1 MCFICSISA
10 VSASDVQT
18 DDTNTTMLTTQTTET
33 VDASNDFSSQSLPE
47 NDILGEDNGGA
58 GSFSDLN
65 ELISS
70 DTTGTIT
77 LDKNYTYNP
86 DTDFDLAN
94 LGIQISTNKVIQ
106 GNGNKITIDGKGISK
121 LFTLSGT
128 ITLRDITFIN
138 GYSMGTAAISQATG
152 SNLNVYDCTFIE
164 NSGLNGGA
172 IQSWGNLD
180 LDGCTF
186 INNTAVSGGAI
197 QTASIPVYS
206 ASIKNSIFINNSATT
221 HGGDI
226 DSPSLILTIDNC
238 NFTNSSTDGE
248 GGAIYMGYME
258 RPPMMLANVR
268 IANVNINNAYA
279 NRNGAGI
286 MVAGSGVI
294 IDNINISDSIA
305 EFGAGMYMRYIPKQA
320 SNLQFINNHAN
331 SDGGAIYYWGNTAAG
346 VSPMTNVSFINNTA
360 DNNGGAVYLY
370 GSNGEM
376 QDVLFIGNNATNDG
390 GAIFIKGSYWR
401 VYNGTFNNNAAI
413 DGRGGAIYLEDSIGA
428 TIDASTFTDNTAG
441 NNGGAINWHLGA
453 RDGKVTNSIFTNNT
467 AKRSGGA
474 IHWSGY
480 NGLISNSNFTGNK
493 ATGEV
498 ISEIG
503 GVTGGGD
510 GGAVLW
516 VGSHGIIKDNCNFIK
531 NTATYRGGA
540 VFLHGN
546 ATENCINTTITHCNF
561 EDNMAKLNG
570 GAVDWQAAANDGVL
584 SYSTFTN
591 NTAWRSAGAVYWYGI
606 NGTINHCSFNDNH
619 AWGNVTGKTFPVATY
634 LTNGGNGGAIVWTG
648 TLGKVTSSNFTS
660 NTADVLGGAVYL
672 QGNTTINCTNTTF
685 DDCRFISNVAGVNGG
700 AIDWHEGAH
709 DGNIL
714 NSVFED
720 NIAGSNGGAVFW
732 SGHDGE
738 IRNSNFTNNTAQG
751 ALMDAHGNIGD
762 GGAIIW
768 SGINGTVDNCRFI
781 ENVAKFNDTYTSG
794 GRGGAVFLQNCTHG
808 NCENTTFTNCYFKDN
823 VAGTNGG
830 AIDWHAGAHNGL
842 VSNGTFINNTASRSG
857 GAIFWDGHNG
867 TVFKSRFYDNHALG
881 IVEALDVHGVP
892 TIGGDG
898 GAIMWSGA
906 LGTIERSNFVNN
918 TAAKRGGA
926 IFLQGSHNELSEN
939 TVFKHSYFANNVAG
953 TNGGAID
960 WHKGARSGTVDNV
973 TFVNNTAKRSGGA
986 IFWDGRNGTVE
997 NSRFINN
1004 RATGEA
1010 LQYDMDLTY
1019 EDIIV
1024 VNSNQLPTGAQQ
1036 GKLYVLNYTN
1046 GDLRVFKS
1054 YTLDSDGNW
1063 VLLDETELDSTTIS
1077 PMDWALDQ
1085 FFGGDGGSILWDGDV
1100 GHIYNCTFTDSN
1112 SARRGGGAYM
1122 TGSDNVTYDNCKFI
1136 DCTSGTNGGGVDWL
1150 AGANYGKIYN
1160 CIFNGTRAARSAG
1173 AIYYDGWYGDLQNI
1187 TIINTR
1193 SYGGTLKK
1201 SDDGLVNYAGWDS
1214 SHWDTNTTGGDAG
1227 AIMFTGNHEHIYNV
1241 TFINC
1246 TAQGRG
1252 GAVFLQDNDNVTFDT
1267 CKFIGNEALG
1277 IATNTWDDYKEPYD
1291 GSGYDYKLTGHGGAI
1306 AFDVNA
1312 NDGNIFNSEFTDNYA
1327 RRDGG
1332 AINFAEGA
1340 FNCTI
1345 ENTTFTDNAAGDDGG
1360 AINWEGDNG
1369 LIRNIT
1375 CYNNTGVAYNDAVT
1389 GASTSKGGTICLTGD
1404 NVTITGSKFEL
1415 GTVFHNAG
1423 KLNETDAGALFITG
1437 KNTTISDS
1445 YFNRCY
1451 SPNNAGAIKVIGN
1464 YTTIDNC
1471 TFENCNA
1478 TEDGGV
1484 LEISGQYC
1492 ELNNSTFN
1500 NNFAGDDGGAI
1511 SWKGGNGKI
1520 YNITCNNNRGISLG
1534 TATSNGG
1541 TLEITGSNITIEKVN
1556 VTSSYAKVAGGAI
1569 FVTGDHV
1576 NITDSSFDNCN
1587 VSHTIQNTGKEYANG
1602 GGAIYLFG
1610 NYGLIDNCTINDA
1623 NGRKGGA
1630 IYIQGYDVIING
1642 TTTTKTYVGQNGG
1655 SIYVK
1660 GIDAIIS
1667 NSNIID
1673 SNATVAGGAI
1683 YIEGANAKVINST
1696 FNSTNAKTTSSFV
1709 TDNKGGALYIVG
1721 NYATIDGSNFTDASA
1736 YQGGILYLQGQY
1748 CNVINSSL
1756 DHGYSYHD
1764 GGAYYSTGTD
1774 SNVTGSNF
1782 TNNVA
1787 RSDGG
1792 ALFWLGS
1799 KYNYVTGCIFDN
1811 NTAYAN
1817 PGHDTKGGG
1826 AIYFSQNGEYCGI
1839 KDSKFFN
1846 NSVQSTTK
1854 ADGGAILW
1862 DKSSHIFIDGCLF
1875 DGNYVTST
1883 DWQNPKTW
1891 IQGGVMYA
1899 RPADNLTITNSVF
1912 QNCWSKKEAGAL
1924 YLQNGGSIGIH
1935 LINNTFINNT
1945 AYSDRVTNDNDLG
1958 GGAILIKG
1966 TGNGVHTIINSTF
1979 INNTANFGGGIVLY
1993 QTSANVIITNA
2004 TFDGNKAIIGGQSC
2018 GQGGSIWTKVKFTAN
2033 NITFANGEA
2042 TNRGGGLY
2050 ISSNADMTYTNL
2062 TFINNSAGYGG
2073 GLYWSKNSVTIDGMT
2088 FINNSAEQGGAIFFP
2103 NGGSSTQNP
2112 TKVINSDFSGN
2123 SATSGG
2129 AIYLNNVGNIFILNN
2144 SFTDNSAVM
2153 DGGAIYVPFGGYLVD
2168 IGYSNFTG
2176 NNASQ
2181 GGAIFSGGKGVT
2193 TGHIHDCNFNNNS
2206 ATVSGGAI
2214 YVSNTQLIMNCNFD
2228 ANKADGDGGAVY
2240 VSEGVTGAKIQDS
2253 TFTNSHASN
2262 GGAVY
2267 YGGITSNFNRDC
2279 LKIINDTFIKNIAD
2293 YNGGAILYVTNN
2305 GINNYRDYN
2314 NFDGIGIPV
2323 DGGRTTVKTNGTNVE
2338 IISRSLFENNIDYKL
2353 LLRVISDRESPFIA
2367 VYLDAPR
2374 DWRANRL
2381 RFVVN
2386 LTNATTHEVISSVIV
2401 NASNYDTHYRDG
2413 MLYVSFSNLIM
2424 NETYNITASFEDLT
2438 HMYKV
2443 NSTTAQAHGEIIGEF
2458 KLLQRLIEDALERG
2472 DSEIILN
2479 RTFTFTPFYMGKHEN
2494 MDDRCINLTHINRP
2508 FTIRGEGWLIDAAG
2522 YSRIFY
2528 ITSPYVTIENVVLV
2542 GGNASGEYGDPLY
2555 HDGDIGGAIYWAG
2568 ANGKLID
2575 SHVENNTAGLGGA
2588 IYFNASAPDCQIIN
2602 TVFEENTA
2610 VTHGGAID
2618 CNASKME
2625 LYNNTFRDN
2634 SAYIGGALCREINS
2648 TNGRG
2653 VNNTFIDNNAEY
2665 AGAGIAW
2672 INATHIS
2679 IDDYKFYNNHVGYS
2693 GGAIYVGEGSL
2704 NCEILN
2710 CIFANNAVDN
2720 ETDGHGGAIEWYSEK
2735 GTVTNS
2741 VFINNSAYDGGAIY
2755 VGEGSGYINVTG
2767 STFSENVALITGG
2780 AISIV
2785 ASAVTINGS
2794 NFYDNIAKDGGAVY
2808 VGGEGT
2814 DNYVYSSVFEGNKAI
2829 GDENAMN
2836 GIGGAIDWFAS
2847 SGTIVDTR
2855 FTDNCADY
2863 GGGVYFGG
2871 KSNASNIINCTFERN
2886 QAKYN
2891 GGAID
2896 CNASMMYIEGTLFD
2910 GNVAQFGAAL
2920 CRETNAKTGAGINN
2934 VFKNNHAIVAGAALG
2949 WMGSFGIT
2957 ITNYT
2962 FINNSADVAGGAIY
2976 ASVDSHNCS
2985 VNDCTFEDN
2994 YVTEKTEGWYGGE
3007 SFTWIAWD
3015 GTEMTYLTDYTP
3027 DPSKATTA
3035 DVLPTLTIFYYNN
3048 TEQLDAVLGTGGA
3061 MTIFGANATITNSN
3075 FTGNRAR
3082 IGGGVYIGASSGNA
3096 DIDGAIWRNNVAKE
3110 RGGAIDLRASA
3121 VNVTN
3126 SKFYD
3131 NIAVNGSALY
3141 VGGVGTNNNVY
3152 SSSFVGNNATGYGG
3166 AIFWKAYAGEIE
3178 DSNFTSNTAQYGG
3191 AIFLNGVSSNSNL
3204 TNVIFRYNNAAKNG
3218 GAIDCNSSNM
3228 ALNNVLFEFNNA
3240 GEYGGALCRESNATN
3255 GTGSNN
3261 TFRSNHAGISGGGS
3275 AWMGVYGV
3283 QINDYKFIDNT
3294 ADVNGGA
3301 IYIADGSDN
3310 SLINNSVFTGNA
3322 ANELGGAI
3330 DIVADNIAI
3339 ENSNF
3344 TDNHAANGGAIFV
3357 ESDSGN
3363 TNITNDLFTGNGAT
3377 QDGGAINLFASG
3389 VNINETEFYENTAG
3403 NNGGAVYIGG
3413 EGTSNTIHD
3422 SVFEDNDAGSHGGA
3436 IDWRASAG
3444 EIIDTNFTGNSAEY
3458 GGAIYLN
3465 GISTNSNISNIRFDS
3480 NTASKHGGAIDC
3492 NATEMALTNS
3502 VFTNNIANEYGGAL
3516 CREEGATGGVG
3527 LNNTFIKNHA
3537 DISGGAIAWLGVDN
3551 ITIRNYT
3558 FENNTADFSGGA
3570 IFANSDSADCKVYDS
3585 VFTND
3590 FITST
3595 IGGRGGAIDWL
3606 GNNGTIENANFTNC
3620 VAPNGGA
3627 VYVGIESDN
3636 FTISNASFTLCKSLG
3651 DGGAILLHGDNVTID
3666 TVNFTSNSAFGHGGA
3681 LAGMD
3686 SVNANITNCN
3696 FNYNTAS
3703 GYTDP
3708 SGTSY
3713 GDGGAVYW
3721 ADSVNFRIA
3730 DSNFT
3735 SNQAILSGGAISAVN
3750 CNDSVVSN
3758 IFTSH
3763 SKGFVEGGAISW
3775 TNSNNVTIEDSTFN
3789 DSYAGNNGG
3798 SIYFEN
3804 VNSTVVKNSH
3814 VSDSQSGLGVGGAIY
3829 IDGNVTINSTAFA
3842 RSGSNADNA
3851 SALYFNSG
3859 NSTVYNS
3866 TFANDGNTIVVSKDA
3881 EVHLT
3886 ENNITSTHPNKD
3898 IYYLEDNTDAG
3909 ARKVDYSV
3917 WNDGTLYLDGNN
3929 FDYVIFNNGTIMTP
3943 TTTEILDNKT
3953 WNETWNNSYTFWA
3966 HIFDD
3971 NKNTIISVRS
3981 LDTYNNVYPDE
3992 HYIMPYNKIDFPN
4005 LYYQG
4010 SFLLY
4015 GLDNGLAQ
4023 NTVLPGGL
4031 NVKMPVTIT
4040 ELTADTS
4047 IQGRVVINATLE
4059 PLVRSNYTIQDQTVR
4074 FIIGSHEY
4082 YANITVN
4089 EDRWTKAWA
4098 VLTLDNLTANNHFVT
4113 AVYDGDIV
4121 HLGAENQTE
4130 FAVTLRDTWLIIS
4143 INNVLYGQNATVT
4156 VTTNSNSTPVLVNY
4170 AGKREKYLQL
4180 TKNGENYTATF
4191 NITDLGPG
4199 EYYASAIITSNDF
4212 YEHAINYTYF
4222 TVSKWNTSINA
4233 TPDTPIKVGDVED
4246 IAIQVLENNTKINA
4260 SGFVKLT
4267 LSNGKKYLV
4276 ELDEN
4281 GTAHFDI
4288 YDLTNGTYTGTIEY
4302 FGDDYFNRSST
4313 DVTFTVG
4320 PTDDYEMRVL
4330 ADNITYGEN
4339 ATVTVILPSDA
4350 TGNVTIYIDGVNRGT
4365 VNITDGIATLT
4376 DIAGLEAGQHEVNV
4390 TYNGNEKYASKDNN
4404 GTIFHVLP
4412 TDDWTIDID
4421 IEAHEYGEDTIIT
4434 VTLPENAKE
4443 NVTLEI
4449 DGVNYTVKL
4458 TNGVGELTLNN
4469 LSAGLHEVN
4478 AYYPGDENYTNKTAS
4493 DKFVID
4499 QVTPTIIINA
4509 TNAKVGENATINITV
4524 SGNATGNVTI
4534 YVDDQM
4540 FERTLTNHSVILNV
4554 TNLTSGNHKVVVVYE
4569 GNQNYTSNVNS
4580 TSLRIFKDSSD
4591 LVVVATPE
4599 SVVVGKNT
4607 TITVTSVNVTSG
4619 NVIIEVNGIN
4629 YTVALNNG
4637 VAVLNVTLPVGD
4649 YTAKAYFLGD
4659 DKYNASTNTS
4669 NAFHVVA
4676 KTVAWVNITAPTSVE
4691 IDNNLTFTVTTNS
4704 NATLVVKVNGV
4715 EITPVDGVYSFNGTV
4730 AGNYTITAE
4739 VAENDYYTQASNA
4752 TEFTVYKHASE
4763 IESVA
4768 VTPNVVVGKNSTI
4781 TVTMANNETGNVMI
4795 EVNGYNYTVAL
4806 NNGVA
4811 VLNVTLPV
4819 GDYTAKVYY
4828 PGDDKY
4834 NATNAVSDVFHVVNK
4849 TVAWVN
4855 ITAASVIEIDNNLT
4869 FTVTTNSNATLV
4881 VKVNGVE
4888 ITPVAGVYSFNGTV
4902 AGNYTITAEVA
4913 ENDYYTAATNSTVF
4927 TVIKHNS
4934 TVAIDVG
4941 AVYEIE
4947 SDFNI
4952 IITNNTAAVV
4962 TINGKEYPV
4971 ADGKVVID
4979 TTELAAGHY
4988 IVTATITENDKYY
5001 ANSTT
5006 KEFDIVKHNAT
5017 IESVVVPGVDVV
5029 VGKNATITVTM
5040 GNVTTGSVIIEVG
5053 GHNYTV
5059 AITDKVAKLN
5069 VTLPVGDYTAK
5080 AYYLGDDKYNP
5091 VNATSA
5097 EFSVVNKTVAWVNI
5111 TADKIIEIDN
5121 NLTFTVT
5128 TNSNATLVVK
5138 VNGVVVTPVNGVYSF
5153 NGTVAG
5159 NYTITA
5165 EVAENDYYT
5174 QASNSTMFTVIKHNS
5189 TVSITV
5195 GEVYEIE
5202 SNFDIIIT
5210 NNTAVVVTINGK
5222 EYPVVDGK
5230 VNVNTA
5236 ELPAGH
5242 YIVTATIAE
5251 NDKYYANST
5260 TKEFDI
5266 IKHNATIDSVV
5277 VPGVDV
5283 VVGKNATITVTMGN
5297 VTTGSV
5303 IIEVGGHNYT
5313 VPIVD
5318 KVAQLNVT
5326 LPVGDYTAKAYFLG
5340 DDKYNPVNATSTEFS
5355 VVNKTVA
5362 WVNITAD
5369 KIIEIDN
5376 NLTFTVTTNSNATLV
5391 VKVNGVEITPVNGV
5405 YSFNGTVAGN
5415 YTITAE
5421 VGENDYYTAATNS
5434 TVFTVIKHN
5443 STVAIDVGAVYEIES
5458 DFNIIITNN
5467 TAAVVT
5473 INGKEYSVADG
5484 KVVIDTTELAAGH
5497 YIVTAT
5503 IAENDK
5509 YYANSTTKEFDII
5522 KHNATITSIEVP
5534 SVNVGVGK
5542 NATITV
5548 TMGNVTT
5555 GSIIIEVGGH
5565 NYTVAITD
5573 NVAVLNVTLPVGT
5586 YTANAYYLGDDK
5598 YNPANTT
5605 SEEFT
5610 VADKKMPT
5618 IIIDAPEVIEVD
5630 NNITFTVTNSTP
5642 VNVTVNGVTVE
5653 LKDGKYTYN
5662 VTVAG
5667 TATIIARSAE
5677 TDDYYEGFNSTV
5689 VTVIKHNSTVSI
5701 DEVPG
5706 HFVGDEFDI
5715 TITNNTSVVVTIN
5728 GKEYSVA
5735 DGKVVVDTTALP
5747 AGEYTVTATVYEN
5760 DKYYGNSSTVSFNI
5774 KKRASSVNITVG
5786 PQYYVGDIFNITI
5799 ENNTAVNVTINGKSY
5814 LIDTNGNIIIDT
5826 SKLPAGEYIVSA
5838 SVAENDKYFAN
5849 ATSKTFNIVK
5859 KASDMTVVAAP
5870 ESVVVGKNTTITV
5883 TMANNETGSV
5893 IIEVNGVNYT
5903 VAIKDHVAQL
5913 NVALPAGDY
5922 TAKAYYTGD
5931 DYYNASNNASNVFH
5945 VVDKTVAWVNITAD
5959 ASIEIDN
5966 NITFTV
5972 TTNSNATL
5980 VVKVNGVEI
5989 TPVDGVYS
5997 FNGTVAGNYTITAEV
6012 AENDYYTAASNSTAF
6027 TVYKHASEIES
6038 VVVTPV
6044 TAVDGHNTTIT
6055 VTMANAETGSVLIEV
6070 NGLNYT
6076 VPIKDG
6082 VATLTVTLPVGD
6094 YTAKVYYPGDDKYN
6108 DTSAQSDAFHVVNK
6122 TVATVIIT
6130 ADSIIEIDNNLTFTV
6145 TTNSNATL
6153 VVKVNG
6159 VEITPVNGVYS
6170 FNGTVAG
6177 NYTITA
6183 EVAENDYYTAAANS
6197 TAFTVIKHN
6206 STVAIDVGAVYEI
6219 ESDFKITIT
6228 NNTAAV
6234 VTING
6239 KEYAVVDGMVNVNTA
6254 ELPAGHYIVT
6264 ATIAENDKY
6273 YANATTKEFDIIKHN
6288 ATIDSVAVPDV
6299 DVVIGKNATITVT
6312 MGNVTSGS
6320 VIIEVGG
6327 HNYTVPIVD
6336 KVAQL
6341 NVTLPVGTY
6350 TAKAYF
6356 TGDDK
6361 YNPVNATSA
6370 EFNVVNK
6377 TTATVIITAEN
6388 IIEIDNNLTFT
6399 VTTNSNSTLVVK
6411 VNGVEITPVDGVYS
6425 FNGTVAGNYTI
6436 TAEVAENDYYTAA
6449 SNSTMFTVI
6458 KHNSTVKV
6466 DEVPTHYVGDDFEIT
6481 LTNNTAAVVTING
6494 KEYPVVDGKV
6504 VIDTTKL
6511 PAGEYT
6517 VTATVYEND
6526 KYYGNSSTVSFNITK
6541 RASSVNVTADP
6552 INVNETAVIDI
6563 TGPSD
6568 FNGTAIVNVDGM
6580 NYSVALTNGV
6590 GQLRI
6595 NGLANGTYDINVTYL
6610 ENDKYL
6616 QSVND
6621 TVKLLVNKVADA
6633 EISAS
6638 ADNITVG
6645 DPAVIKVTV
6654 PEDATGNVTVTI
6666 GNITRTVPIAGGE
6679 NEIIVPGVP
6688 VGDYDVKV
6696 TYNGDDKYLPANT
6709 TTPLSVKP
6717 AETDPADIKVVDQ
6730 GNGTVVV
6737 VVPKDATGNV
6747 TITIN
6752 GTNYTAPVVNG
6763 TATFDLTNE
6772 TPETYDITATYSG
6785 DENYTS
6791 AATNGTVTI
6800 PKHPTPMSI
6809 EVNATVV
6816 GNVTKVIVSVP
6827 ENVTG
6832 NVTVEIDGKTYSVKP
6847 VDGKAVFEIEGL
6859 TAGNKTV
6866 VASYAGDD
6874 SYLANSTTAQFKVD
6888 KVASSVNVTG
6898 DVIKVDETATIVIA
6912 GPSDYNGTAVVTIDG
6927 KDYSVN
6933 VTNGAGQL
6941 KVDGLANGTY
6951 DVKVTLLEND
6961 KYLSSSN
6968 DTAKVIVNKVEDA
6981 EVTASADDI
6990 TVGDPA
6996 VIKVTVPEDATGNV
7010 TVTIGN
7016 ITRTVPIKGGENEI
7030 IVPGVPV
7037 GDHEVKVTYNGD
7049 DKYLPANT
7057 TTSLTV
7063 KPIETSPDD
7072 IKVIDQGNGT
7082 VVVVVPA
7089 NATGNVTLN
7098 VNGNN
7103 YTAPVVNG
7111 TATFDLTDVAPGTY
7125 DVTATYSGDEN
7136 HTAQSTDGK
7145 VTIPK
7150 YSTPMSIE
7158 VGDGKVGE
7166 TIEVTVNVPENATG
7180 KVTVEVNGKTYTKEI
7195 ADGKAVFEVTGLLSG
7210 NKTVTA
7216 TYDGDDSYLANS
7228 TTANFTV
7235 NKNPAPISVEVD
7247 NSTAGQATVTV
7258 TLPDDATGYVIVN
7271 VDGVDYGINLTEG
7284 DKSVTIPIKG
7294 SGEYT
7299 AVVTYLGDEKYLGNS
7314 TEKDFNASSSK
7325 VPPNIAAEVENVPV
7339 GEDVQVKVTIPEG
7352 GEGNV
7357 TVTVDNKT
7365 VTVHVTGGENIIT
7378 IPGVSEGTH
7387 DVNISY
7393 SGNDQYEPQDI
7404 TKSVTVF
7411 RSINAENITRGWNS
7425 PYDYKAEFLDK
7436 TGHVLENTEV
7446 QFIVNGKTYTVKTD
7460 SQGIAYLDTSKLPV
7474 GKYDVTII
7482 NPVTGEQVNR
7492 TTTIVKRL
7500 LENKD
7505 ITMDFRDGTY
7515 YSVLAIGDDGK
7526 PVGEGEF
7533 VDIYVNT
7540 IHYSCRTDKDGYAR
7554 LQLNLNPKTYTI
7566 TAEYKLTKVSNK
7578 LVIKQTLKLVKK
7590 TVKVK
7595 KGKKLVLKAKLK
7607 WSNGKAIK
7615 GKKIV
7620 FKFKGKKYTAKTNS
7634 KGIAKVTIKKKVTKK
7649 LKKGKKYKYSATYVS
7664 NTVKGKVKVK

>member
-1 MCFICSISA
+1 
-10 VSASDVQT
+10 
-18 DDTNTTMLTTQTTET
+18 
-33 VDASNDFSSQSLPE
+33 
-47 NDILGEDNGGA
+47 
-58 GSFSDLN
+58 
-65 ELISS
+65 
-70 DTTGTIT
+70 
-77 LDKNYTYNP
+77 
-86 DTDFDLAN
+86 
-94 LGIQISTNKVIQ
+94 
-106 GNGNKITIDGKGISK
+106 
-121 LFTLSGT
+121 
-128 ITLRDITFIN
+128 
-138 GYSMGTAAISQATG
+138 
-152 SNLNVYDCTFIE
+152 
-164 NSGLNGGA
+164 
-172 IQSWGNLD
+172 
-180 LDGCTF
+180 
-186 INNTAVSGGAI
+186 
-197 QTASIPVYS
+197 
-206 ASIKNSIFINNSATT
+206 
-221 HGGDI
+221 
-226 DSPSLILTIDNC
+226 
-238 NFTNSSTDGE
+238 
-248 GGAIYMGYME
+248 
-258 RPPMMLANVR
+258 
-268 IANVNINNAYA
+268 
-279 NRNGAGI
+279 
-286 MVAGSGVI
+286 
-294 IDNINISDSIA
+294 
-305 EFGAGMYMRYIPKQA
+305 
-320 SNLQFINNHAN
+320 
-331 SDGGAIYYWGNTAAG
+331 
-346 VSPMTNVSFINNTA
+346 
-360 DNNGGAVYLY
+360 
-370 GSNGEM
+370 M
-376 QDVLFIGNNATNDG
+376 Q
-390 GAIFIKGSYWR
+390 
-401 VYNGTFNNNAAI
+401 
-413 DGRGGAIYLEDSIGA
+413 
-428 TIDASTFTDNTAG
+428 
-441 NNGGAINWHLGA
+441 
-453 RDGKVTNSIFTNNT
+453 
-467 AKRSGGA
+467 
-474 IHWSGY
+474 
-480 NGLISNSNFTGNK
+480 
-493 ATGEV
+493 
-498 ISEIG
+498 
-503 GVTGGGD
+503 
-510 GGAVLW
+510 
-516 VGSHGIIKDNCNFIK
+516 
-531 NTATYRGGA
+531 
-540 VFLHGN
+540 
-546 ATENCINTTITHCNF
+546 
-561 EDNMAKLNG
+561 
-570 GAVDWQAAANDGVL
+570 
-584 SYSTFTN
+584 
-591 NTAWRSAGAVYWYGI
+591 
-606 NGTINHCSFNDNH
+606 
-619 AWGNVTGKTFPVATY
+619 
-634 LTNGGNGGAIVWTG
+634 NGGN
-648 TLGKVTSSNFTS
+648 
-660 NTADVLGGAVYL
+660 
-672 QGNTTINCTNTTF
+672 
-685 DDCRFISNVAGVNGG
+685 
-700 AIDWHEGAH
+700 
-709 DGNIL
+709 
-714 NSVFED
+714 
-720 NIAGSNGGAVFW
+720 
-732 SGHDGE
+732 
-738 IRNSNFTNNTAQG
+738 
-751 ALMDAHGNIGD
+751 
-762 GGAIIW
+762 
-768 SGINGTVDNCRFI
+768 
-781 ENVAKFNDTYTSG
+781 
-794 GRGGAVFLQNCTHG
+794 
-808 NCENTTFTNCYFKDN
+808 
-823 VAGTNGG
+823 
-830 AIDWHAGAHNGL
+830 
-842 VSNGTFINNTASRSG
+842 
-857 GAIFWDGHNG
+857 
-867 TVFKSRFYDNHALG
+867 
-881 IVEALDVHGVP
+881 
-892 TIGGDG
+892 
-898 GAIMWSGA
+898 
-906 LGTIERSNFVNN
+906 
-918 TAAKRGGA
+918 
-926 IFLQGSHNELSEN
+926 
-939 TVFKHSYFANNVAG
+939 
-953 TNGGAID
+953 
-960 WHKGARSGTVDNV
+960 
-973 TFVNNTAKRSGGA
+973 
-986 IFWDGRNGTVE
+986 
-997 NSRFINN
+997 
-1004 RATGEA
+1004 
-1010 LQYDMDLTY
+1010 
-1019 EDIIV
+1019 
-1024 VNSNQLPTGAQQ
+1024 
-1036 GKLYVLNYTN
+1036 
-1046 GDLRVFKS
+1046 
-1054 YTLDSDGNW
+1054 
-1063 VLLDETELDSTTIS
+1063 
-1077 PMDWALDQ
+1077 
-1085 FFGGDGGSILWDGDV
+1085 
-1100 GHIYNCTFTDSN
+1100 
-1112 SARRGGGAYM
+1112 
-1122 TGSDNVTYDNCKFI
+1122 
-1136 DCTSGTNGGGVDWL
+1136 
-1150 AGANYGKIYN
+1150 
-1160 CIFNGTRAARSAG
+1160 
-1173 AIYYDGWYGDLQNI
+1173 
-1187 TIINTR
+1187 
-1193 SYGGTLKK
+1193 
-1201 SDDGLVNYAGWDS
+1201 
-1214 SHWDTNTTGGDAG
+1214 
-1227 AIMFTGNHEHIYNV
+1227 
-1241 TFINC
+1241 
-1246 TAQGRG
+1246 
-1252 GAVFLQDNDNVTFDT
+1252 
-1267 CKFIGNEALG
+1267 
-1277 IATNTWDDYKEPYD
+1277 
-1291 GSGYDYKLTGHGGAI
+1291 
-1306 AFDVNA
+1306 
-1312 NDGNIFNSEFTDNYA
+1312 
-1327 RRDGG
+1327 
-1332 AINFAEGA
+1332 
-1340 FNCTI
+1340 
-1345 ENTTFTDNAAGDDGG
+1345 
-1360 AINWEGDNG
+1360 
-1369 LIRNIT
+1369 
-1375 CYNNTGVAYNDAVT
+1375 
-1389 GASTSKGGTICLTGD
+1389 
-1404 NVTITGSKFEL
+1404 
-1415 GTVFHNAG
+1415 
-1423 KLNETDAGALFITG
+1423 
-1437 KNTTISDS
+1437 
-1445 YFNRCY
+1445 
-1451 SPNNAGAIKVIGN
+1451 
-1464 YTTIDNC
+1464 
-1471 TFENCNA
+1471 
-1478 TEDGGV
+1478 
-1484 LEISGQYC
+1484 
-1492 ELNNSTFN
+1492 
-1500 NNFAGDDGGAI
+1500 
-1511 SWKGGNGKI
+1511 
-1520 YNITCNNNRGISLG
+1520 
-1534 TATSNGG
+1534 
-1541 TLEITGSNITIEKVN
+1541 
-1556 VTSSYAKVAGGAI
+1556 
-1569 FVTGDHV
+1569 
-1576 NITDSSFDNCN
+1576 
-1587 VSHTIQNTGKEYANG
+1587 
-1602 GGAIYLFG
+1602 
-1610 NYGLIDNCTINDA
+1610 
-1623 NGRKGGA
+1623 
-1630 IYIQGYDVIING
+1630 
-1642 TTTTKTYVGQNGG
+1642 
-1655 SIYVK
+1655 
-1660 GIDAIIS
+1660 
-1667 NSNIID
+1667 
-1673 SNATVAGGAI
+1673 
-1683 YIEGANAKVINST
+1683 
-1696 FNSTNAKTTSSFV
+1696 
-1709 TDNKGGALYIVG
+1709 
-1721 NYATIDGSNFTDASA
+1721 
-1736 YQGGILYLQGQY
+1736 
-1748 CNVINSSL
+1748 
-1756 DHGYSYHD
+1756 
-1764 GGAYYSTGTD
+1764 
-1774 SNVTGSNF
+1774 
-1782 TNNVA
+1782 
-1787 RSDGG
+1787 
-1792 ALFWLGS
+1792 
-1799 KYNYVTGCIFDN
+1799 
-1811 NTAYAN
+1811 
-1817 PGHDTKGGG
+1817 
-1826 AIYFSQNGEYCGI
+1826 
-1839 KDSKFFN
+1839 
-1846 NSVQSTTK
+1846 
-1854 ADGGAILW
+1854 
-1862 DKSSHIFIDGCLF
+1862 
-1875 DGNYVTST
+1875 
-1883 DWQNPKTW
+1883 
-1891 IQGGVMYA
+1891 
-1899 RPADNLTITNSVF
+1899 
-1912 QNCWSKKEAGAL
+1912 
-1924 YLQNGGSIGIH
+1924 IGIH

-2004 TFDGNKAIIGGQSC
+2004 TFDGNKAIIGGQTC
-2018 GQGGSIWTKVKFTAN
+2018 GQGGGIWTKVKFTAN
-2033 NITFANGEA
+2033 NITFANNEA
-2042 TNRGGGLY
+2042 ANRGGGLY
-2050 ISSNADMTYTNL
+2050 ISNGVDMPYTNL
-2062 TFINNSAGYGG
+2062 TFINNSAVYGG
-2073 GLYWSKNSVTIDGMT
+2073 GLYWSRNSVNIDRMS

-2103 NGGSSTQNP
+2103 NGGGSTQNP
-2112 TKVINSDFSGN
+2112 TTVTNSNFTGN
-2123 SATSGG
+2123 SASSGG
-2129 AIYLNNVGNIFILNN
+2129 AIYINNVGNIKISNN
-2144 SFTDNSAVM
+2144 NFTDNSATM
-2153 DGGAIYVPFGGYLVD
+2153 EGGAIYIPYSTNLLID
-2168 IGYSNFTG
+2168 IAYSDFIR

-2181 GGAIFSGGKGVT
+2181 GGAIYSGAKGT
-2193 TGHIHDCNFNNNS
+2193 DTWNIHDCTFINNS
-2206 ATVSGGAI
+2206 ATLSGGAI
-2214 YVSNTQLIMNCNFD
+2214 YVANTQMIYNCNFD
-2228 ANKADGDGGAVY
+2228 GNKADGDGGAVY
-2240 VSEGVTGAKIQDS
+2240 VAEGITGAKIQDS
-2253 TFTNSHASN
+2253 TFTNSHATN

-2267 YGGITSNFNRDC
+2267 YGGTTSSLNNA

-2413 MLYVSFSNLIM
+2413 MLYVAFSDLIM
-2424 NETYNITASFEDLT
+2424 NETYNITASFEDINY
-2438 HMYKV
+2438 MYKV

-2710 CIFANNAVDN
+2710 CIFVNNAVDN

-2755 VGEGSGYINVTG
+2755 VGEGSGHINVTG
-2767 STFSENVALITGG
+2767 STFSENVALTTGG

-2934 VFKNNHAIVAGAALG
+2934 VFKNNHAIFAGAALG

-3110 RGGAIDLRASA
+3110 RGGAIDLRASS

-3363 TNITNDLFTGNGAT
+3363 TNITNDIFTGNGAT

-3681 LAGMD
+3681 FAGMY

-3758 IFTSH
+3758 IFTSR

-3814 VSDSQSGLGVGGAIY
+3814 FSDSQSGLGVGGAIY

-3971 NKNTIISVRS
+3971 NNNTIISVRS

-4098 VLTLDNLTANNHFVT
+4098 ILTLDNLTANNHFVT

-4569 GNQNYTSNVNS
+4569 GNQNYTSNINS

-4591 LVVVATPE
+4591 LTIVANPE

-4619 NVIIEVNGIN
+4619 NVIIEVNGVN

-4637 VAVLNVTLPVGD
+4637 VAKLNVTLPIGD

-4768 VTPNVVVGKNSTI
+4768 VTPTVVVGKNSTI

-5266 IKHNATIDSVV
+5266 IKHNATIDSVG

-5318 KVAQLNVT
+5318 KVAQLNVA

-5376 NLTFTVTTNSNATLV
+5376 NITFTVTTNSNATLV

-5421 VGENDYYTAATNS
+5421 VAENDYYTAAANS

-5458 DFNIIITNN
+5458 DFPITITNN
-5467 TAAVVT
+5467 TATVVT

-5522 KHNATITSIEVP
+5522 KHNAIITSIEVP

-5548 TMGNVTT
+5548 KMGNVTT

-6273 YANATTKEFDIIKHN
+6273 YANATTKEFDIIKHTATIDNVAVPDVDVVIGKNATITVTMGNVTSGSVIIEVGGHNYTVPIVNKVAQLNVTLPVGTYTAKAYYLGDDKYNPVNATSAEFNVVNKTTSTVIITADSIIEIDNNLTFTVTTNSNATLVVKVNGVEITPVDGVYSFNGTVAGNYTITAEVAENDYYTAAENSTAFTVYKHASEIESIVVTPVTAVDGHNTTITVTMANAETGSVLIEVNGLNYTVPIKDGVATLTVTLPVGDYTAKVYYPGDDKYNDTNAQSDAFHVINKTVATVVITADNIIEIDNNLTFTVTTNSNATLVVKVNGVEVVKGADDKYRFNGTVAGNYTITAEVAENDYYTAAANSTAFTVIKHNSTVTIDVGSVYEIESDFPITITNNTAAVVTINGKEYAVVDGMVNVNTAELPAGHYIVTATIAENDKYYANATTKEFDIIKHN

-6772 TPETYDITATYSG
+6772 TPGTYDITATYSG

>member
-1 MCFICSISA
+1 MGGGVIIKIKEIIIICLMLCFIFSLHA
-10 VSASDVQT
+10 VAAADVDVDDT
-18 DDTNTTMLTTQTTET
+18 DDDALGMADAQDVVEQSNNLSSLTLP
-33 VDASNDFSSQSLPE
+33 ANDE
-47 NDILGEDNGGA
+47 VLGEGER
-58 GSFSDLN
+58 SFTQLQED
-65 ELISS
+65 ISGQ
-70 DTTGTIT
+70 TEVT
-77 LDKNYTYNP
+77 LTKNYTYV
-86 DTDFDLAN
+86 DSDSALKG
-94 LGIQISTNKVIQ
+94 GIPLS
-106 GNGNKITIDGKGISK
+106 GNIKITGNNVVIDASHKARIFNIASGATV
-121 LFTLSGT
+121 TLQG
-128 ITLRDITFIN
+128 ITFIN
-138 GYSMGTAAISQATG
+138 ANSDGNGGAIASQGVLSVENCKFINNTAAINGGGIYWAQGAHNSMVTNSEFIGNVATRSGGAIYWFGQNGTIQHSTFTDNKALGNAEAEDSYGNLTYGGNGGGIMWVG
-152 SNLNVYDCTFIE
+152 SDGAVYDCTFT
-164 NSGLNGGA
+164 G
-172 IQSWGNLD
+172 
-180 LDGCTF
+180 
-186 INNTAVSGGAI
+186 NTAV
-197 QTASIPVYS
+197 
-206 ASIKNSIFINNSATT
+206 
-221 HGGDI
+221 
-226 DSPSLILTIDNC
+226 
-238 NFTNSSTDGE
+238 
-248 GGAIYMGYME
+248 
-258 RPPMMLANVR
+258 
-268 IANVNINNAYA
+268 
-279 NRNGAGI
+279 
-286 MVAGSGVI
+286 
-294 IDNINISDSIA
+294 
-305 EFGAGMYMRYIPKQA
+305 
-320 SNLQFINNHAN
+320 NH
-331 SDGGAIYYWGNTAAG
+331 
-346 VSPMTNVSFINNTA
+346 
-360 DNNGGAVYLY
+360 
-370 GSNGEM
+370 
-376 QDVLFIGNNATNDG
+376 
-390 GAIFIKGSYWR
+390 
-401 VYNGTFNNNAAI
+401 
-413 DGRGGAIYLEDSIGA
+413 
-428 TIDASTFTDNTAG
+428 
-441 NNGGAINWHLGA
+441 
-453 RDGKVTNSIFTNNT
+453 
-467 AKRSGGA
+467 
-474 IHWSGY
+474 
-480 NGLISNSNFTGNK
+480 
-493 ATGEV
+493 
-498 ISEIG
+498 
-503 GVTGGGD
+503 
-510 GGAVLW
+510 
-516 VGSHGIIKDNCNFIK
+516 
-531 NTATYRGGA
+531 
-540 VFLHGN
+540 
-546 ATENCINTTITHCNF
+546 
-561 EDNMAKLNG
+561 
-570 GAVDWQAAANDGVL
+570 
-584 SYSTFTN
+584 
-591 NTAWRSAGAVYWYGI
+591 
-606 NGTINHCSFNDNH
+606 
-619 AWGNVTGKTFPVATY
+619 
-634 LTNGGNGGAIVWTG
+634 
-648 TLGKVTSSNFTS
+648 
-660 NTADVLGGAVYL
+660 GGAVYL
-672 QGNTTINCTNTTF
+672 QGSSEGLCNNTKFDACTFTDNIAGINGGAINWYRGARHGVLTNSVFNDNIANRSGGAIFWSGIGGTISLSNFTNNKALGNVEAEDSYGNLTYGGNGGAIMWVGSNGAVNDCTFTDNSAVNHGGAVYLQGSNVGICNNTRF
-685 DDCRFISNVAGVNGG
+685 DGCTFISNEAGVNGG
-700 AIDWHEGAH
+700 AIDWYRGARY
-709 DGNIL
+709 GAIT
-714 NSVFED
+714 NSEFRD
-720 NIAGSNGGAVFW
+720 NIANRSGGAVFW
-732 SGHDGE
+732 SGIVGTV
-738 IRNSNFTNNTAQG
+738 RSSNFTNNTAKGIKQ
-751 ALMDAHGNIGD
+751 AVDSFGNLTYGGY
-762 GGAIIW
+762 GGAVMWTGSDGII
-768 SGINGTVDNCRFI
+768 DDCRFDD
-781 ENVAKFNDTYTSG
+781 NKALYNDNIKSG
-794 GRGGAVFLQNCTHG
+794 GRGGAVYLQGSVRNGVLTNCS
-808 NCENTTFTNCYFKDN
+808 NTTFTNSVFTNNFAGDN
-823 VAGTNGG
+823 
-830 AIDWHAGAHNGL
+830 
-842 VSNGTFINNTASRSG
+842 
-857 GAIFWDGHNG
+857 
-867 TVFKSRFYDNHALG
+867 
-881 IVEALDVHGVP
+881 
-892 TIGGDG
+892 
-898 GAIMWSGA
+898 
-906 LGTIERSNFVNN
+906 
-918 TAAKRGGA
+918 
-926 IFLQGSHNELSEN
+926 
-939 TVFKHSYFANNVAG
+939 
-953 TNGGAID
+953 
-960 WHKGARSGTVDNV
+960 
-973 TFVNNTAKRSGGA
+973 
-986 IFWDGRNGTVE
+986 
-997 NSRFINN
+997 
-1004 RATGEA
+1004 
-1010 LQYDMDLTY
+1010 
-1019 EDIIV
+1019 
-1024 VNSNQLPTGAQQ
+1024 
-1036 GKLYVLNYTN
+1036 
-1046 GDLRVFKS
+1046 
-1054 YTLDSDGNW
+1054 
-1063 VLLDETELDSTTIS
+1063 
-1077 PMDWALDQ
+1077 
-1085 FFGGDGGSILWDGDV
+1085 
-1100 GHIYNCTFTDSN
+1100 
-1112 SARRGGGAYM
+1112 
-1122 TGSDNVTYDNCKFI
+1122 
-1136 DCTSGTNGGGVDWL
+1136 
-1150 AGANYGKIYN
+1150 
-1160 CIFNGTRAARSAG
+1160 
-1173 AIYYDGWYGDLQNI
+1173 
-1187 TIINTR
+1187 
-1193 SYGGTLKK
+1193 
-1201 SDDGLVNYAGWDS
+1201 
-1214 SHWDTNTTGGDAG
+1214 
-1227 AIMFTGNHEHIYNV
+1227 
-1241 TFINC
+1241 
-1246 TAQGRG
+1246 
-1252 GAVFLQDNDNVTFDT
+1252 
-1267 CKFIGNEALG
+1267 
-1277 IATNTWDDYKEPYD
+1277 
-1291 GSGYDYKLTGHGGAI
+1291 GGAI
-1306 AFDVNA
+1306 AFDV
-1312 NDGNIFNSEFTDNYA
+1312 GSYICSIKSCVFNNNFA
-1327 RRDGG
+1327 RGDGG
-1332 AINFAEGA
+1332 AVNIAKNSHIFIVQDSI
-1340 FNCTI
+1340 FNNDST
-1345 ENTTFTDNAAGDDGG
+1345 GDDGG
-1360 AINWEGDNG
+1360 AINWEGYSG
-1369 LIRNIT
+1369 TIKNIT
-1375 CYNNTGVAYNDAVT
+1375 CYNCTGRAYINPVT
-1389 GASTSKGGTICLTGD
+1389 GPSTSKGGTICLTGD
-1404 NVTITGSKFEL
+1404 NITVTESKFIL
-1415 GTVFHNAG
+1415 GKVFHNRG
-1423 KLNETDAGALFITG
+1423 KLNETDGGAIFVTGENTIISHSEFIEC
-1437 KNTTISDS
+1437 S
-1445 YFNRCY
+1445 
-1451 SPNNAGAIKVIGN
+1451 SPNFAGAIKVIGDN
-1464 YTTIDNC
+1464 TVLDNC
-1471 TFENCNA
+1471 TFIECTA
-1478 TEDGGV
+1478 DEDGGALYV
-1484 LEISGQYC
+1484 EGEDCKVY
-1492 ELNNSTFN
+1492 NSTFRLN
-1500 NNFAGDDGGAI
+1500 SAGDDGGAI
-1511 SWKGGNGKI
+1511 LWEGARGLI
-1520 YNITCNNNRGISLG
+1520 YNSTFTDNKAVGKNGAHSSGGSINLVGDYSVVEKSKFDMS
-1534 TATSNGG
+1534 TA
-1541 TLEITGSNITIEKVN
+1541 IVN
-1556 VTSSYAKVAGGAI
+1556 GGAI
-1569 FVTGDHV
+1569 YASGNYI
-1576 NITDSSFDNCN
+1576 NITDSTFSNCN
-1587 VSHTIQNTGKEYANG
+1587 VTHTKENNYAHG
-1602 GGAIYLFG
+1602 
-1610 NYGLIDNCTINDA
+1610 
-1623 NGRKGGA
+1623 
-1630 IYIQGYDVIING
+1630 
-1642 TTTTKTYVGQNGG
+1642 
-1655 SIYVK
+1655 
-1660 GIDAIIS
+1660 
-1667 NSNIID
+1667 
-1673 SNATVAGGAI
+1673 GGAI
-1683 YIEGANAKVINST
+1683 YIEGHDTNIINSTFDQTTARNGGVIYVQGYDASIINSTITNSYAVTGGAVYIDGQHASVINST

-1709 TDNKGGALYIVG
+1709 TDNKGGAIYIVG

-1826 AIYFSQNGEYCGI
+1826 AIYFSEGGQYCGI

-1846 NSVQSTTK
+1846 NSVQSSTK

-1945 AYSDRVTNDNDLG
+1945 AYSDRVTGDNDLG
-1958 GGAILIKG
+1958 GGAILVKG
-1966 TGNGVHTIINSTF
+1966 TGNGAYRFINSTF

-1993 QTSANVIITNA
+1993 QASANIIITNA

-2033 NITFANGEA
+2033 NITFANSEA
-2042 TNRGGGLY
+2042 ANRGGGLY
-2050 ISSNADMTYTNL
+2050 ISNGVDMPYTNL
-2062 TFINNSAGYGG
+2062 TFINNSAVYGG
-2073 GLYWSKNSVTIDGMT
+2073 GLYWSRSSVTIDGMA
-2088 FINNSAEQGGAIFFP
+2088 FINNSAEQGGAIYFP
-2103 NGGSSTQNP
+2103 NGGSSAQNP
-2112 TKVINSDFSGN
+2112 TQVINSNFSGN
-2123 SATSGG
+2123 TASTGG
-2129 AIYLNNVGNIFILNN
+2129 AIYINNVGNIKISNN
-2144 SFTDNSAVM
+2144 NFTDNSAVLE
-2153 DGGAIYVPFGGYLVD
+2153 GGAIYIPYSTSNLLID
-2168 IGYSNFTG
+2168 IAYSDFIR

-2181 GGAIFSGGKGVT
+2181 GGAIYSGNKGT
-2193 TGHIHDCNFNNNS
+2193 DAWNIHDCNFFNNS

-2214 YVSNTQLIMNCNFD
+2214 YVDNAQIIKNCNFD
-2228 ANKADGDGGAVY
+2228 GNKADGDGGAVY
-2240 VSEGVTGAKIQDS
+2240 VAEGITGAKIQDS
-2253 TFTNSHASN
+2253 TFKNSYAAN

-2267 YGGITSNFNRDC
+2267 YGGITSNLNSG

-2374 DWRANRL
+2374 DWRANKL

-2413 MLYVSFSNLIM
+2413 MLYVAFSNLIM
-2424 NETYNITASFEDLT
+2424 NETYNITASFEDINY
-2438 HMYKV
+2438 MYKV

-2755 VGEGSGYINVTG
+2755 VGEGSGHINVTG
-2767 STFSENVALITGG
+2767 STFSENVALSTGG

-2814 DNYVYSSVFEGNKAI
+2814 DNYVYSSVFEGNKVI

-2896 CNASMMYIEGTLFD
+2896 CNASMMYIEGALFD

-3110 RGGAIDLRASA
+3110 RGGAIDLRASS

-3204 TNVIFRYNNAAKNG
+3204 TNVIFRYNNATKNG
-3218 GAIDCNSSNM
+3218 GAIDCNSSNI

-3301 IYIADGSDN
+3301 IYIAYGSDN
-3310 SLINNSVFTGNA
+3310 SVINNSVFTGNA
-3322 ANELGGAI
+3322 ANGLGGAI

-3363 TNITNDLFTGNGAT
+3363 TNITNDIFTGNGAT

-3681 LAGMD
+3681 FAGMD

-3851 SALYFNSG
+3851 TALYFKSG

-3971 NKNTIISVRS
+3971 NNNTIISVRS

-4591 LVVVATPE
+4591 LTIVADPE

-4619 NVIIEVNGIN
+4619 NVIIEVNGVN

-4637 VAVLNVTLPVGD
+4637 VAKLNVTLPVGD

-4715 EITPVDGVYSFNGTV
+4715 EITPVNGVYSFNGTV

-4768 VTPNVVVGKNSTI
+4768 VTPTVVVGKNSTI

-4795 EVNGYNYTVAL
+4795 EVNGYNYTVVL

-4888 ITPVAGVYSFNGTV
+4888 ITPVNGVYSFNGTV

-4913 ENDYYTAATNSTVF
+4913 ENDYYTAAANSTVF

-4962 TINGKEYPV
+4962 TINGKEYSV

-4979 TTELAAGHY
+4979 ITELAAGHY
-4988 IVTATITENDKYY
+4988 IVTATIAENDKYY

-5017 IESVVVPGVDVV
+5017 IDSVVVPGVDVV

-5091 VNATSA
+5091 VNATSD

-5159 NYTITA
+5159 DYTITA

-5202 SNFDIIIT
+5202 SDFDIIIT

-5222 EYPVVDGK
+5222 EYSVVDGK

-5266 IKHNATIDSVV
+5266 IKHNATIESVV

-5340 DDKYNPVNATSTEFS
+5340 DDKYNPVNATSAEFS

-5376 NLTFTVTTNSNATLV
+5376 NITFTVTTNSNATLV

-5421 VGENDYYTAATNS
+5421 VAENDYYTAATNS

-5443 STVAIDVGAVYEIES
+5443 STVAIDVGVVYEIES

-5473 INGKEYSVADG
+5473 INGKEYSVAEG
-5484 KVVIDTTELAAGH
+5484 KVVIATTELAAGH

-5509 YYANSTTKEFDII
+5509 YYANSTTKEFDIV
-5522 KHNATITSIEVP
+5522 KHNATIASIEVP

-5573 NVAVLNVTLPVGT
+5573 KVAQLNVTLPVGT

-5598 YNPANTT
+5598 YNPANVT

-5642 VNVTVNGVTVE
+5642 VNVTVNGVPVE

-5667 TATIIARSAE
+5667 TATIIVRSAE

-5701 DEVPG
+5701 DEIPG

-5728 GKEYSVA
+5728 GKEYPVA

-5774 KKRASSVNITVG
+5774 TKRASSVNITVG

-5903 VAIKDHVAQL
+5903 VAINDHVAKL
-5913 NVALPAGDY
+5913 NVTLPAGDY
-5922 TAKAYYTGD
+5922 TVKAYYTGD
-5931 DYYNASNNASNVFH
+5931 DYYNATNGTSNTFH
-5945 VVDKTVAWVNITAD
+5945 VVDKTVAWVNITAPT
-5959 ASIEIDN
+5959 SVEIDN

-5989 TPVDGVYS
+5989 TPVEGVYS

-6012 AENDYYTAASNSTAF
+6012 AENDYYTAAENSTAF

-6044 TAVDGHNTTIT
+6044 TAVDGQNTTIT

-6076 VPIKDG
+6076 VPIKEG

-6108 DTSAQSDAFHVVNK
+6108 DTNAQSDAFHVINK

-6130 ADSIIEIDNNLTFTV
+6130 ADNIIEIDNNLTFTV

-6159 VEITPVNGVYS
+6159 VEVVKGADNKYR

-6206 STVAIDVGAVYEI
+6206 STVAIDVGSVYEI
-6219 ESDFKITIT
+6219 ESDFTITIT

-6239 KEYAVVDGMVNVNTA
+6239 KEYAVVDGQVNVNTA

-6273 YANATTKEFDIIKHN
+6273 YANSTTKEFDIIKHN
-6288 ATIDSVAVPDV
+6288 ATIESVAVPNV
-6299 DVVIGKNATITVT
+6299 DVVVGKNATITVT
-6312 MGNVTSGS
+6312 MGNLTSGS

-6336 KVAQL
+6336 KVAVL
-6341 NVTLPVGTY
+6341 NVTLPAGDY
-6350 TAKAYF
+6350 TAKAYYL
-6356 TGDDK
+6356 GDDK

-6370 EFNVVNK
+6370 EFSVVNK
-6377 TTATVIITAEN
+6377 TVAWVNITADS

-6399 VTTNSNSTLVVK
+6399 VTTNSNATLVVK

-6466 DEVPTHYVGDDFEIT
+6466 DEVPGHYVGDDFEIT

-6494 KEYPVVDGKV
+6494 KEYAVKNGKV
-6504 VIDTTKL
+6504 VIDTTAL

-6772 TPETYDITATYSG
+6772 TPGTYDITATYSG
-6785 DENYTS
+6785 DKNYTS

-6927 KDYSVN
+6927 KDYNVN

-7063 KPIETSPDD
+7063 KPSETSPDD

-7098 VNGNN
+7098 VNGTN

-7158 VGDGKVGE
+7158 VGDGKVDE

-7180 KVTVEVNGKTYTKEI
+7180 KVTIEVNGQTYTKEI
-7195 ADGKAVFEVTGLLSG
+7195 ADGKAVFDVTGLLSG

-7216 TYDGDDSYLANS
+7216 TYEGDDSYLANS

-7247 NSTAGQATVTV
+7247 NSTAGQATITV
-7258 TLPDDATGYVIVN
+7258 TLPEDATGYVIVN
-7271 VDGVDYGINLTEG
+7271 VNGVDYGINLTNG
-7284 DKSVTIPIKG
+7284 DKSVTVPIKG

-7299 AVVTYLGDEKYLGNS
+7299 AVVNYLGDEKYLGNS

-7325 VPPNIAAEVENVPV
+7325 VAPNIAAEVENVPV

-7352 GEGNV
+7352 GDGNV
-7357 TVTVDNKT
+7357 TVTIGNITKT
-7365 VTVHVTGGENIIT
+7365 VSVTGGENIIT

-7393 SGNDQYEPQDI
+7393 SGNDQYEPQNI

-7436 TGHVLENTEV
+7436 SGHVLENTEV

-7482 NPVTGEQVNR
+7482 NPVTGEQTTR

-7500 LENKD
+7500 IENKD
-7505 ITMDFRDGTY
+7505 ITMDFRDGTWY
-7515 YSVLAIGDDGK
+7515 VVRAIGDDGK

-7554 LQLNLNPKTYTI
+7554 LKINLNPRTYTV
-7566 TAEYKLTKVSNK
+7566 TSEYKLTKVSNK
-7578 LVIKQTLKLVKK
+7578 LVVKQTLKLVKK
-7590 TVKVK
+7590 TVTVK

-7607 WSNGKAIK
+7607 WSSGKAIK

-7634 KGIAKVTIKKKVTKK
+7634 KGIAKVTIKSKVTKK
-7649 LKKGKKYKYSATYVS
+7649 LKAGKKYKYSATYVT
-7664 NTVKGKVKVK
+7664 NTVKGKVKVKK

>member
-1 MCFICSISA
+1 
-10 VSASDVQT
+10 
-18 DDTNTTMLTTQTTET
+18 
-33 VDASNDFSSQSLPE
+33 
-47 NDILGEDNGGA
+47 
-58 GSFSDLN
+58 
-65 ELISS
+65 
-70 DTTGTIT
+70 
-77 LDKNYTYNP
+77 
-86 DTDFDLAN
+86 
-94 LGIQISTNKVIQ
+94 
-106 GNGNKITIDGKGISK
+106 
-121 LFTLSGT
+121 
-128 ITLRDITFIN
+128 
-138 GYSMGTAAISQATG
+138 
-152 SNLNVYDCTFIE
+152 
-164 NSGLNGGA
+164 
-172 IQSWGNLD
+172 
-180 LDGCTF
+180 
-186 INNTAVSGGAI
+186 
-197 QTASIPVYS
+197 
-206 ASIKNSIFINNSATT
+206 
-221 HGGDI
+221 
-226 DSPSLILTIDNC
+226 
-238 NFTNSSTDGE
+238 
-248 GGAIYMGYME
+248 
-258 RPPMMLANVR
+258 
-268 IANVNINNAYA
+268 
-279 NRNGAGI
+279 
-286 MVAGSGVI
+286 
-294 IDNINISDSIA
+294 
-305 EFGAGMYMRYIPKQA
+305 
-320 SNLQFINNHAN
+320 
-331 SDGGAIYYWGNTAAG
+331 
-346 VSPMTNVSFINNTA
+346 
-360 DNNGGAVYLY
+360 
-370 GSNGEM
+370 
-376 QDVLFIGNNATNDG
+376 
-390 GAIFIKGSYWR
+390 
-401 VYNGTFNNNAAI
+401 
-413 DGRGGAIYLEDSIGA
+413 
-428 TIDASTFTDNTAG
+428 
-441 NNGGAINWHLGA
+441 
-453 RDGKVTNSIFTNNT
+453 
-467 AKRSGGA
+467 
-474 IHWSGY
+474 
-480 NGLISNSNFTGNK
+480 
-493 ATGEV
+493 
-498 ISEIG
+498 
-503 GVTGGGD
+503 
-510 GGAVLW
+510 
-516 VGSHGIIKDNCNFIK
+516 
-531 NTATYRGGA
+531 
-540 VFLHGN
+540 
-546 ATENCINTTITHCNF
+546 
-561 EDNMAKLNG
+561 
-570 GAVDWQAAANDGVL
+570 
-584 SYSTFTN
+584 
-591 NTAWRSAGAVYWYGI
+591 
-606 NGTINHCSFNDNH
+606 
-619 AWGNVTGKTFPVATY
+619 
-634 LTNGGNGGAIVWTG
+634 
-648 TLGKVTSSNFTS
+648 
-660 NTADVLGGAVYL
+660 
-672 QGNTTINCTNTTF
+672 
-685 DDCRFISNVAGVNGG
+685 
-700 AIDWHEGAH
+700 
-709 DGNIL
+709 
-714 NSVFED
+714 
-720 NIAGSNGGAVFW
+720 
-732 SGHDGE
+732 
-738 IRNSNFTNNTAQG
+738 
-751 ALMDAHGNIGD
+751 
-762 GGAIIW
+762 
-768 SGINGTVDNCRFI
+768 
-781 ENVAKFNDTYTSG
+781 
-794 GRGGAVFLQNCTHG
+794 
-808 NCENTTFTNCYFKDN
+808 
-823 VAGTNGG
+823 
-830 AIDWHAGAHNGL
+830 
-842 VSNGTFINNTASRSG
+842 
-857 GAIFWDGHNG
+857 
-867 TVFKSRFYDNHALG
+867 
-881 IVEALDVHGVP
+881 
-892 TIGGDG
+892 
-898 GAIMWSGA
+898 
-906 LGTIERSNFVNN
+906 
-918 TAAKRGGA
+918 
-926 IFLQGSHNELSEN
+926 
-939 TVFKHSYFANNVAG
+939 
-953 TNGGAID
+953 
-960 WHKGARSGTVDNV
+960 
-973 TFVNNTAKRSGGA
+973 
-986 IFWDGRNGTVE
+986 
-997 NSRFINN
+997 
-1004 RATGEA
+1004 
-1010 LQYDMDLTY
+1010 
-1019 EDIIV
+1019 
-1024 VNSNQLPTGAQQ
+1024 
-1036 GKLYVLNYTN
+1036 
-1046 GDLRVFKS
+1046 
-1054 YTLDSDGNW
+1054 
-1063 VLLDETELDSTTIS
+1063 
-1077 PMDWALDQ
+1077 
-1085 FFGGDGGSILWDGDV
+1085 
-1100 GHIYNCTFTDSN
+1100 
-1112 SARRGGGAYM
+1112 
-1122 TGSDNVTYDNCKFI
+1122 
-1136 DCTSGTNGGGVDWL
+1136 
-1150 AGANYGKIYN
+1150 
-1160 CIFNGTRAARSAG
+1160 
-1173 AIYYDGWYGDLQNI
+1173 
-1187 TIINTR
+1187 
-1193 SYGGTLKK
+1193 
-1201 SDDGLVNYAGWDS
+1201 
-1214 SHWDTNTTGGDAG
+1214 
-1227 AIMFTGNHEHIYNV
+1227 
-1241 TFINC
+1241 
-1246 TAQGRG
+1246 
-1252 GAVFLQDNDNVTFDT
+1252 
-1267 CKFIGNEALG
+1267 
-1277 IATNTWDDYKEPYD
+1277 
-1291 GSGYDYKLTGHGGAI
+1291 
-1306 AFDVNA
+1306 
-1312 NDGNIFNSEFTDNYA
+1312 
-1327 RRDGG
+1327 
-1332 AINFAEGA
+1332 
-1340 FNCTI
+1340 
-1345 ENTTFTDNAAGDDGG
+1345 
-1360 AINWEGDNG
+1360 
-1369 LIRNIT
+1369 
-1375 CYNNTGVAYNDAVT
+1375 
-1389 GASTSKGGTICLTGD
+1389 
-1404 NVTITGSKFEL
+1404 
-1415 GTVFHNAG
+1415 
-1423 KLNETDAGALFITG
+1423 
-1437 KNTTISDS
+1437 
-1445 YFNRCY
+1445 
-1451 SPNNAGAIKVIGN
+1451 
-1464 YTTIDNC
+1464 
-1471 TFENCNA
+1471 
-1478 TEDGGV
+1478 
-1484 LEISGQYC
+1484 
-1492 ELNNSTFN
+1492 
-1500 NNFAGDDGGAI
+1500 
-1511 SWKGGNGKI
+1511 
-1520 YNITCNNNRGISLG
+1520 
-1534 TATSNGG
+1534 
-1541 TLEITGSNITIEKVN
+1541 
-1556 VTSSYAKVAGGAI
+1556 
-1569 FVTGDHV
+1569 
-1576 NITDSSFDNCN
+1576 
-1587 VSHTIQNTGKEYANG
+1587 
-1602 GGAIYLFG
+1602 
-1610 NYGLIDNCTINDA
+1610 
-1623 NGRKGGA
+1623 
-1630 IYIQGYDVIING
+1630 
-1642 TTTTKTYVGQNGG
+1642 
-1655 SIYVK
+1655 
-1660 GIDAIIS
+1660 
-1667 NSNIID
+1667 
-1673 SNATVAGGAI
+1673 
-1683 YIEGANAKVINST
+1683 
-1696 FNSTNAKTTSSFV
+1696 
-1709 TDNKGGALYIVG
+1709 
-1721 NYATIDGSNFTDASA
+1721 
-1736 YQGGILYLQGQY
+1736 
-1748 CNVINSSL
+1748 
-1756 DHGYSYHD
+1756 
-1764 GGAYYSTGTD
+1764 
-1774 SNVTGSNF
+1774 
-1782 TNNVA
+1782 
-1787 RSDGG
+1787 
-1792 ALFWLGS
+1792 
-1799 KYNYVTGCIFDN
+1799 
-1811 NTAYAN
+1811 
-1817 PGHDTKGGG
+1817 
-1826 AIYFSQNGEYCGI
+1826 
-1839 KDSKFFN
+1839 
-1846 NSVQSTTK
+1846 
-1854 ADGGAILW
+1854 
-1862 DKSSHIFIDGCLF
+1862 
-1875 DGNYVTST
+1875 
-1883 DWQNPKTW
+1883 
-1891 IQGGVMYA
+1891 
-1899 RPADNLTITNSVF
+1899 
-1912 QNCWSKKEAGAL
+1912 
-1924 YLQNGGSIGIH
+1924 
-1935 LINNTFINNT
+1935 
-1945 AYSDRVTNDNDLG
+1945 
-1958 GGAILIKG
+1958 
-1966 TGNGVHTIINSTF
+1966 
-1979 INNTANFGGGIVLY
+1979 
-1993 QTSANVIITNA
+1993 
-2004 TFDGNKAIIGGQSC
+2004 
-2018 GQGGSIWTKVKFTAN
+2018 
-2033 NITFANGEA
+2033 
-2042 TNRGGGLY
+2042 
-2050 ISSNADMTYTNL
+2050 
-2062 TFINNSAGYGG
+2062 
-2073 GLYWSKNSVTIDGMT
+2073 
-2088 FINNSAEQGGAIFFP
+2088 
-2103 NGGSSTQNP
+2103 
-2112 TKVINSDFSGN
+2112 
-2123 SATSGG
+2123 
-2129 AIYLNNVGNIFILNN
+2129 
-2144 SFTDNSAVM
+2144 
-2153 DGGAIYVPFGGYLVD
+2153 
-2168 IGYSNFTG
+2168 
-2176 NNASQ
+2176 
-2181 GGAIFSGGKGVT
+2181 
-2193 TGHIHDCNFNNNS
+2193 
-2206 ATVSGGAI
+2206 
-2214 YVSNTQLIMNCNFD
+2214 
-2228 ANKADGDGGAVY
+2228 
-2240 VSEGVTGAKIQDS
+2240 
-2253 TFTNSHASN
+2253 
-2262 GGAVY
+2262 
-2267 YGGITSNFNRDC
+2267 
-2279 LKIINDTFIKNIAD
+2279 
-2293 YNGGAILYVTNN
+2293 
-2305 GINNYRDYN
+2305 
-2314 NFDGIGIPV
+2314 
-2323 DGGRTTVKTNGTNVE
+2323 
-2338 IISRSLFENNIDYKL
+2338 
-2353 LLRVISDRESPFIA
+2353 
-2367 VYLDAPR
+2367 
-2374 DWRANRL
+2374 
-2381 RFVVN
+2381 
-2386 LTNATTHEVISSVIV
+2386 
-2401 NASNYDTHYRDG
+2401 
-2413 MLYVSFSNLIM
+2413 
-2424 NETYNITASFEDLT
+2424 
-2438 HMYKV
+2438 
-2443 NSTTAQAHGEIIGEF
+2443 
-2458 KLLQRLIEDALERG
+2458 
-2472 DSEIILN
+2472 
-2479 RTFTFTPFYMGKHEN
+2479 
-2494 MDDRCINLTHINRP
+2494 
-2508 FTIRGEGWLIDAAG
+2508 
-2522 YSRIFY
+2522 
-2528 ITSPYVTIENVVLV
+2528 
-2542 GGNASGEYGDPLY
+2542 
-2555 HDGDIGGAIYWAG
+2555 
-2568 ANGKLID
+2568 
-2575 SHVENNTAGLGGA
+2575 
-2588 IYFNASAPDCQIIN
+2588 
-2602 TVFEENTA
+2602 
-2610 VTHGGAID
+2610 
-2618 CNASKME
+2618 
-2625 LYNNTFRDN
+2625 
-2634 SAYIGGALCREINS
+2634 
-2648 TNGRG
+2648 
-2653 VNNTFIDNNAEY
+2653 
-2665 AGAGIAW
+2665 
-2672 INATHIS
+2672 
-2679 IDDYKFYNNHVGYS
+2679 
-2693 GGAIYVGEGSL
+2693 
-2704 NCEILN
+2704 
-2710 CIFANNAVDN
+2710 
-2720 ETDGHGGAIEWYSEK
+2720 
-2735 GTVTNS
+2735 
-2741 VFINNSAYDGGAIY
+2741 
-2755 VGEGSGYINVTG
+2755 
-2767 STFSENVALITGG
+2767 
-2780 AISIV
+2780 
-2785 ASAVTINGS
+2785 
-2794 NFYDNIAKDGGAVY
+2794 
-2808 VGGEGT
+2808 
-2814 DNYVYSSVFEGNKAI
+2814 
-2829 GDENAMN
+2829 
-2836 GIGGAIDWFAS
+2836 
-2847 SGTIVDTR
+2847 
-2855 FTDNCADY
+2855 
-2863 GGGVYFGG
+2863 
-2871 KSNASNIINCTFERN
+2871 
-2886 QAKYN
+2886 
-2891 GGAID
+2891 
-2896 CNASMMYIEGTLFD
+2896 
-2910 GNVAQFGAAL
+2910 
-2920 CRETNAKTGAGINN
+2920 
-2934 VFKNNHAIVAGAALG
+2934 
-2949 WMGSFGIT
+2949 
-2957 ITNYT
+2957 
-2962 FINNSADVAGGAIY
+2962 
-2976 ASVDSHNCS
+2976 
-2985 VNDCTFEDN
+2985 
-2994 YVTEKTEGWYGGE
+2994 
-3007 SFTWIAWD
+3007 
-3015 GTEMTYLTDYTP
+3015 
-3027 DPSKATTA
+3027 
-3035 DVLPTLTIFYYNN
+3035 
-3048 TEQLDAVLGTGGA
+3048 
-3061 MTIFGANATITNSN
+3061 
-3075 FTGNRAR
+3075 
-3082 IGGGVYIGASSGNA
+3082 
-3096 DIDGAIWRNNVAKE
+3096 
-3110 RGGAIDLRASA
+3110 
-3121 VNVTN
+3121 
-3126 SKFYD
+3126 
-3131 NIAVNGSALY
+3131 LY

-3363 TNITNDLFTGNGAT
+3363 TNITNDIFTGNGAT

-3681 LAGMD
+3681 FAGMY

-3758 IFTSH
+3758 IFTSR

-3814 VSDSQSGLGVGGAIY
+3814 FSDSQSGLGVGGAIY

-3971 NKNTIISVRS
+3971 NNNTIISVRS

-4098 VLTLDNLTANNHFVT
+4098 ILTLDNLTANNHFVT

-4569 GNQNYTSNVNS
+4569 GNQNYTSNINS

-4591 LVVVATPE
+4591 LTIVANPE

-4619 NVIIEVNGIN
+4619 NVIIEVNGVN

-4637 VAVLNVTLPVGD
+4637 VAKLNVTLPIGD

-4768 VTPNVVVGKNSTI
+4768 VTPTVVVGKNSTI

-5266 IKHNATIDSVV
+5266 IKHNATIDSVG

-5318 KVAQLNVT
+5318 KVAQLNVA

-5376 NLTFTVTTNSNATLV
+5376 NITFTVTTNSNATLV

-5421 VGENDYYTAATNS
+5421 VAENDYYTAAANS

-5458 DFNIIITNN
+5458 DFPITITNN

-5548 TMGNVTT
+5548 KMGNVTT

-6327 HNYTVPIVD
+6327 HNYTVPIVNKVAQLNVTLPVGTYTAKAYFTGD
-6336 KVAQL
+6336 DKYNPVNATSAEFNVVNKTTATVIITADSIIEIDNNLTFTVTTNSNATLVVKVNGVEITPVDGVYSFNGTVAGNYTITAEVAENDYYTAAENSTAFTVYKHASEIESIVVTPVTAVDGHNTTITVTMANAETGSVLIEVNGLNYTVPIKEGVATLTVTLPAGDYTAKVYYPGDDKYNDTNAQSDAFHVINKTVATVVITADNIIEIDNNLTFTVTTNSNATLVVKVNGVEVVKGADDKYRFNGTVAGNYTITAEVAENDYYTAAANSTAFTVIKHNSTVTIDVGSVYEIESDFPITITNNTATVVTINGKEYAVVDGMVNVNTAELSAGHYIVTATIAENDKYYANATTKEFDIIKHNATIDSVAVPDVDVVIGKNATITVTMGNVTSGSVIIEVGGHNYTVPIVNKVAQLNVTLPVGTYTAKAYFTGDDKYNPVNATSAEFNVVNKTTATVIITADSIIEIDNNLTFTVTTNSNATLVVKVNGVEITPVDGVYSFNGTVAGNYTITAEVAENDYYTAAENSTAFTVYKHASEIESIVVTPVTAVDGHNTTITVTMANAETGSVLIEVNGLNYTVPIKEGVATLTVTLPAGDYTAKVYYPGDDKYNDTNAQSDAFHVINKTVATVVITADNIIEIDNNLTFTVTTNSNATLVVKVNGVEVVKGADDKYRFNGTVAGNYTITAEVAENDYYTAAANSTAFTVIKHNSTVAIDVGSVYEIESDFPITITNNTAAVVTINGKEYAVVDGMVNVNTAELPAGHYIVTATIAENDKYYANATTKEFDIIKHNATIDSVAVPDVDVVIGKNATITVTMGNVTSGSVIIEVGGHNYTVPIVNKVAQL

-6772 TPETYDITATYSG
+6772 TPGTYDITATYSG